1 MRDILVHDT
10 QFAPWSHATEFA
22 ARLAAMLKSALTGL
36 WCIEP
41 ARHALMAD
49 ITGVLAKAP
58 SLPNDELDL
67 SAACGNLFRAW
78 ASSLGVTHSD
88 WIACE
93 SRPVEALRH
102 VGQWHD
108 LLVLGARNGTPWG
121 GERIL
126 AEVLLTSER
135 PCMIVPEARTQAP
148 RLERIAFAWN
158 GSASALRALHSALPL
173 LLRSGRLVVLN
184 GSRQEPVAPRLP
196 AFDIEQFCWRHE
208 LHCERIAIDA
218 REGISGGALLSA
230 AMAANVDML
239 VLGAFGH
246 SRLREWALGGIT
258 SHMLAQ
264 SPIPLLMRH

>member
-49 ITGVLAKAP
+49 VKGVLAKEP
-58 SLPNDELDL
+58 SLPNAELDL
-67 SAACGNLFRAW
+67 SAACGDLFRAW

-88 WIACE
+88 WLACE
-93 SRPVEALRH
+93 ATPVEALRH

-121 GERIL
+121 GERTL
-126 AEVLLTSER
+126 TEVLLTSER
-135 PCMIVPEARTQAP
+135 ACMIVPAERTQAP

-184 GSRQEPVAPRLP
+184 GSGQSHFSRLP

-208 LHCERIAIDA
+208 LHCERIALDV
-218 REGISGGALLSA
+218 REDISGGMLLNA
-230 AMAANVDML
+230 AMAANVDLL
-239 VLGAFGH
+239 VLGAFSH

-258 SHMLAQ
+258 SHMLAH